1 MNTKWLLTG
10 GAIVF
15 TTALLFSGASRA
27 DVLTFSLTS
36 DHCSGNCLTGQ
47 SSGGTITVTDIS
59 GGVTVDVTLAN
70 GNKFVNTGQETDFGF
85 NLTNT
90 PLITYSGI
98 TTGFS
103 VTPGTGTV
111 GQTQN
116 GTGNFHDDGTG
127 FFEYG
132 VSCTGC
138 GNGGSAPLTGPL
150 DFTITGTG
158 LTAASF
164 TTNAAGQFFVVDM
177 ISGTTGKTGPVDASK
192 VGAVPGPIAGAG
204 LPGLIA
210 ACGGLLALARRRR
223 QKLA

>member
-1 MNTKWLLTG
+1 LTG

-15 TTALLFSGASRA
+15 ATALLFSGASRA
-27 DVLTFSLTS
+27 NVLTFSLTS
-36 DHCSGNCLTGQ
+36 DHCTGGCLTGQ
-47 SSGGTITVTDIS
+47 SSGGTITLTDTGTNTVS
-59 GGVTVDVTLAN
+59 VDVTLAN
-70 GNKFVNTGQETDFGF
+70 GNKFVSTGQQTDFGF
-85 NLTNT
+85 NLTGT
-90 PLITYSGI
+90 PTITYSGF

-127 FFEYG
+127 FFQYG
-132 VSCTGC
+132 VDCSGC
-138 GNGGSAPLTGPL
+138 GNGGSAPLAGPL
-150 DFTITGTG
+150 DFTITGSG
-158 LTAASF
+158 LSTASF
-164 TTNAAGQFFVVDM
+164 TQNAALQFFVVDM
-177 ISGTTGKTGPVDASK
+177 ISGTTGKTGPVDASQ
-192 VGAVPGPIAGAG
+192 VGVVPGPIAGAG